1 MHAWNRVPYAYT
13 HFVRRLLAVAA
24 TAYYDDFQTGGPAY
38 DQPSAQ
44 WAQDQLLTAMLGL
57 GFDVAKHKAGVA
69 VSVNLGVQTDF
80 TSVVPSASLEAGE
93 RSTYLPYVLVGVTAD
108 RRKKLL
114 SLALEILE
122 RRSLS
127 HAAALKLYGMA
138 RFTVCPVFGR
148 LGLGLLH
155 RLPSVRGVVSVLPGD
170 PIWEDLSALVS
181 LLPRM
186 RDVEYPLLPRRDAA
200 VIVLTDA
207 SEVGGVG
214 EVGVVLFDPVSGTHF
229 AAGCVLPP
237 WVREVLASLRRK
249 QRYITQFEQVAALC
263 AYLTFPD
270 VLRGRL
276 VHHFIDNEGARA
288 GIVKGSS
295 NKPDSARIIDALHVE
310 LVALSCQP
318 WFSFVYS
325 EDNLADDPSRGVWDR
340 LCMLR
345 ALVRDVVLPPLA
357 GWASAE

>member
-1 MHAWNRVPYAYT
+1 M
-13 HFVRRLLAVAA
+13 
-24 TAYYDDFQTGGPAY
+24 
-38 DQPSAQ
+38 
-44 WAQDQLLTAMLGL
+44 
-57 GFDVAKHKAGVA
+57 
-69 VSVNLGVQTDF
+69 
-80 TSVVPSASLEAGE
+80 
-93 RSTYLPYVLVGVTAD
+93 
-108 RRKKLL
+108 
-114 SLALEILE
+114 
-122 RRSLS
+122 
-127 HAAALKLYGMA
+127 
-138 RFTVCPVFGR
+138 
-148 LGLGLLH
+148 
-155 RLPSVRGVVSVLPGD
+155 
-170 PIWEDLSALVS
+170 
-181 LLPRM
+181 
-186 RDVEYPLLPRRDAA
+186 
-200 VIVLTDA
+200 DA

-214 EVGVVLFDPVSGTHF
+214 EVGVVLFDPVSGAHF

-340 LCMLR
+340 LRMLR